1 MCVCLPMDLNGKK
14 PSCKCQRGQ
23 KKMKA
28 NGRMGLTKVMNKK
41 DDLNALEWK
50 KMVELENTC
59 DENAVTAQM

>member
-1 MCVCLPMDLNGKK
+1 
-14 PSCKCQRGQ
+14 
-23 KKMKA
+23 
-28 NGRMGLTKVMNKK
+28 MGLTKVMNKK